1 MLVLGIDPG
10 LETTGYGLVEEAGGR
25 LRALDFGVIRTVRG
39 QSLSER
45 LLVLHR
51 GVERLVAEREVA
63 AVAIEELFFRRNVT
77 SAIAVGQARGVIV
90 LAVAERGLPL
100 WEYTPAQVKQAV
112 TGYGRADKEQIGR
125 VLQLLLGLETVPRP
139 DDAGDALGV
148 AICHLN
154 HRRIGA
160 LG

>member
-10 LETTGYGLVEEAGGR
+10 LETTGYGLVEEANGR
-25 LRALDFGVIRTVRG
+25 LRALDFGVIRTARS
-39 QSLSER
+39 QPLPDR

-51 GVERLVAEREVA
+51 GISQILRDREPV

-77 SAIAVGQARGVIV
+77 SAIGVGQARGVIV

-100 WEYTPAQVKQAV
+100 WEYTPSQVKQAV

-125 VLQLLLGLETVPRP
+125 VLQLLLGLEVIPRP
-139 DDAGDALGV
+139 DDAGDALGL

-154 HRRIGA
+154 HHRIGDLA
-160 LG
+160 